1 MTIESAS
8 LKISALLAASS
19 AVLQSSTVS
28 TPGIPIASL
37 LVPIVSAVV
46 GGLMSYAVLRTTVHN
61 MEREV
66 RDMRKDMGEIY
77 TLVRESLTKVAKLEG
92 RLDSH
97 S

>member
-66 RDMRKDMGEIY
+66 RDMRKDMSEIY

-97 S
+97 P

>member
-19 AVLQSSTVS
+19 AVLQSSPAHA
-28 TPGIPIASL
+28 PGIPIASL